1 MRQTVL
7 ETTEPSLTWIDVIAP
22 DRAELTELAQ
32 EFGFHS
38 MSVEDCLDP
47 WHLPKVERMGDT
59 TFLILRVF
67 DSNSPPTGGT
77 IQDITRKIAI
87 YYRAG
92 LVITIHRVDLPA
104 VHAARDQFSHWSG
117 AGTLHETRIL
127 GFIINAALD
136 SFEAPLDL
144 AERTVDACE
153 DALMSQHMP
162 TPDLQVV
169 HGVKRRVGL
178 IKRLLWQTNSVI
190 QRLVPVQERSGAVFQ
205 DVKESAEGY
214 FFYAEQL
221 LDEVNNLQSL
231 HVSLASQRAGE
242 VMRVLTVFSAF
253 FLPLTFIVGIYGMN
267 FHWMPELQHHWGYP
281 AVLALM
287 AGVSIAIAVW
297 FRRRGW
303 LGRGTGRGGDS

>member
-22 DRAELTELAQ
+22 DRAELTELAR

-136 SFEAPLDL
+136 SFEAPLDV
-144 AERTVDACE
+144 AERTVDSCE
-153 DALMSQHMP
+153 DALMNQHMP
-162 TPDLQVV
+162 TPDLQTV
-169 HGVKRRVGL
+169 HEVKRRVGL

-221 LDEVNNLQSL
+221 LDSVNNLQSL

-267 FHWMPELQHHWGYP
+267 FHWMPELQHRWGYP
-281 AVLALM
+281 GVLILM
-287 AGVSIAIAVW
+287 AGVCVAIALW

-303 LGRGTGRGGDS
+303 LG